1 MEISEISNNGVLQI
15 STCSIHFS
23 PEEFISDEIL
33 EIWNKFLESKHI
45 QLPKGI
51 FVCNLFKIEH
61 QCLCENLSM
70 NIAETLQKMFPN
82 QKLLSWNI
90 LESQNKQIMF
100 DVMYGLSGLTGLKC
114 CFFIGNIE
122 ASENLKTEY
131 ELAKK
136 NNLLIIKIF

>member
-15 STCSIHFS
+15 SACSIHFS
-23 PEEFISDEIL
+23 SKEFTCYEIL
-33 EIWNKFLESKHI
+33 GIWNKFLESKHI

-51 FVCNLFKIEH
+51 FVWNQFKTER
-61 QCLCENLSM
+61 QCLCENLSTE
-70 NIAETLQKMFPN
+70 IPKTLQKMFPN

-90 LESQNKQIMF
+90 LESSTKQIMF
-100 DVMYGLSGLTGLKC
+100 DVMSGLTGLKC

-122 ASENLKTEY
+122 ASENLKLEY
-131 ELAKK
+131 NQAKK